1 MNELFIYKSKKIH
14 GDKYDYS
21 LVNYINNKTKVEII
35 CSEHGIFKQRPND
48 HLTGYGCS
56 FCSGKCKL
64 NNNTFIEKSKVVHGD
79 KYNYHLV
86 NYINNKTKVKII
98 CSTHG
103 IFEQTPDKHI
113 NSKQGCSACSKT
125 LTNLE
130 FIKKIKLIYGEFYL
144 PIDDYISYKHKINF
158 KCYKHGIF
166 RQSPENL
173 FKGHA
178 CRECNL
184 EKRCN
189 TESFV
194 DKSKE
199 IHGDKYDYSLVNY
212 INKTIKVKIIC
223 KIHGE
228 FEQRP
233 TDHLNG
239 CGCPICR
246 ESKGEKK
253 IRNFLNEKK
262 IKFLPQYKFNN
273 CKHILQLSFDFYLP
287 EYNICI
293 EYNGIQHYKPIEK
306 FGGKNQFLVQNKC
319 DNIKKEFCLK
329 NNIKLIIIKYDN
341 NILDVLTN
349 KLKYEK

>member
-1 MNELFIYKSKKIH
+1 MNELFVYKSKKIH

-35 CSEHGIFKQRPND
+35 CSEHGIFK
-48 HLTGYGCS
+48 
-56 FCSGKCKL
+56 
-64 NNNTFIEKSKVVHGD
+64 
-79 KYNYHLV
+79 
-86 NYINNKTKVKII
+86 
-98 CSTHG
+98 
-103 IFEQTPDKHI
+103 
-113 NSKQGCSACSKT
+113 
-125 LTNLE
+125 
-130 FIKKIKLIYGEFYL
+130 
-144 PIDDYISYKHKINF
+144 
-158 KCYKHGIF
+158 
-166 RQSPENL
+166 
-173 FKGHA
+173 
-178 CRECNL
+178 
-184 EKRCN
+184 
-189 TESFV
+189 
-194 DKSKE
+194 
-199 IHGDKYDYSLVNY
+199 
-212 INKTIKVKIIC
+212 
-223 KIHGE
+223 
-228 FEQRP
+228 QRP

-306 FGGKNQFLVQNKC
+306 FGGKNQFLIQNKC

-341 NILDVLTN
+341 NILDELTN